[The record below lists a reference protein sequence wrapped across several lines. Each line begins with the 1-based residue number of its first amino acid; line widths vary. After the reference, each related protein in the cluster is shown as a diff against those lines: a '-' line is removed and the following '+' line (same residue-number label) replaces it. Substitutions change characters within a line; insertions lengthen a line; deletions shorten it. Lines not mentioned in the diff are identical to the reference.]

1 MASSSANSCLFFHGN
16 QNLEFGSLHVGPDP
30 EHNNLGGE
38 KKKKRVVRKLDLKCI
53 ALKWQVED
61 RGVE

>member
-1 MASSSANSCLFFHGN
+1 LDI
-16 QNLEFGSLHVGPDP
+16 LPVGPDP
-30 EHNNLGGE
+30 EHNLEGE
-38 KKKKRVVRKLDLKCI
+38 KRVARKLDMKCV